1 MKYLRLFQ
9 TVAEKQAAT
18 LDYPNVNYTIENDS
32 LEIIA
37 EDPVQPFGGL
47 TVKYNIVDATQEV
60 TLFNGGGASSSSSS
74 SSSSESGGGGAL
86 PSKMYVDGVEE
97 TPINT
102 WRFETAGEHIV
113 QYEFADNI
121 IPAGFLN
128 GSVATATEAIIGD
141 DITEISYDSGT
152 NIGAFTNST
161 LTTATIGNGVTTI
174 GQDAFV
180 GCMSLT
186 TVTIGDSVTS
196 IGDNAFDDSNG
207 SLASVTVNA
216 TTPPELGAG
225 AFADSANNMVI
236 YVPAASV
243 QSYKEATNWSDYAL
257 SIQPIS

>member
-60 TLFNGGGASSSSSS
+60 TLFKGGGGSSTS
-74 SSSSESGGGGAL
+74 SSSSESGGGATL

-113 QYEFADNI
+113 QYEFADDI
-121 IPAGFLN
+121 IPAGFLDGN
-128 GSVATATEAIIGD
+128 VPTATEAIIGD
-141 DITEISYDSGT
+141 DITEISFDSGT

-161 LTTATIGNGVTTI
+161 ITTATIGNGVTTI

-186 TVTIGDSVTS
+186 SVTIGTGITS
-196 IGDNAFDDSNG
+196 IGGSAFADSNL
-207 SLASVTVNA
+207 SLASVTIKA
-216 TTPPELGAG
+216 TTPPELGWDV
-225 AFADSANNMVI
+225 FANSANNLVI

-243 QSYKEATNWSDYAL
+243 QSYKGATNWSDYAL
-257 SIQPIS
+257 EIEAIQ

>member
-37 EDPVQPFGGL
+37 ENPVQPFGGL

-113 QYEFADNI
+113 QYEFTDNI
-121 IPAGFLN
+121 VPAGFLN

-141 DITEISYDSGT
+141 DITEITGNSVNAD
-152 NIGAFTNST
+152 GAFQNSV
-161 LTTATIGNGVTTI
+161 I
-174 GQDAFV
+174 
-180 GCMSLT
+180 T
-186 TVTIGDSVTS
+186 TVTIGTGITT
-196 IGDNAFDDSNG
+196 IGDSAFI
-207 SLASVTVNA
+207 ASHLETLTVKA
-216 TTPPELGAG
+216 DTPPTLGTNV
-225 AFADSANNMVI
+225 FADSSITDI
-236 YVPAASV
+236 YVPASAVEEYKNSTSTGWSEYASI
-243 QSYKEATNWSDYAL
+243 
-257 SIQPIS
+257 IQPIV